1 MIRRLAIS
9 TALASMLGA
18 CATTHSGYYTPGH
31 DGYGDYYY
39 DNPQVI
45 VDEHYAPYWD
55 GPYWGGYYGFG
66 YGLGYFPGDCFGFQ
80 YGYASGFCG
89 YYDPWL
95 YGGYYRHHHHGHGHD
110 PHDNAFARN
119 DGTRREVQQFSQR
132 NGVLGASALRA
143 PDPSG
148 HMGAFGDARMQSPNA
163 QSPNA
168 WEPRRESRQDFPHHH
183 RDADGGN
190 H

>member
-18 CATTHSGYYTPGH
+18 CASTNSGYYTPSH

-45 VDEHYAPYWD
+45 VDEHVAPYWD
-55 GPYWGGYYGFG
+55 SPYWGGYYGFG

-80 YGYASGFCG
+80 YGYAPGFCG
-89 YYDPWL
+89 STYDPWL
-95 YGGYYRHHHHGHGHD
+95 YGGYYRHHHHGHG
-110 PHDNAFARN
+110 PHDNAFVRN
-119 DGTRREVQQFSQR
+119 DGTRHEVAQFSDR
-132 NGVLGASALRA
+132 SGVFGPPVRA
-143 PDPSG
+143 QG
-148 HMGAFGDARMQSPNA
+148 HPGAFGDVRTQFPSP
-163 QSPNA
+163 QLPNLG
-168 WEPRRESRQDFPHHH
+168 EPRRESRQDFPRHH